1 METLSRGATAKFDLA
16 GALFDKAAPAC
27 MELRVELDALR
38 TRYALSTG
46 HLFLR
51 AALGESS
58 RQDARVEFHR
68 ILASEGFLSEL
79 DGLVARLKIG
89 LGFGGGGE
97 EDGRPPRPPG
107 PPARDGG
114 PADGPDGGEDDEPGA
129 GARRRRRLP
138 PQGAGRCRL
147 GRPAGALVRE
157 TRALFDQY
165 AEHGA
170 VLDAEPPPFGGE
182 RYNWCAECLREMC
195 VRADTSELECP
206 SCHRCRQ
213 LIGTVFDDAQ
223 FYNQEGQKA
232 KSGSFNPNR
241 HFRFWMD
248 RILAREPEEEL
259 GDKED
264 PDNTCGE
271 LLLAGLRNLI
281 RRNNKI
287 LRLLGVDDV
296 RAMLKVLGRTEL
308 NKNVPLIMKKLT
320 GVGPPPLPE
329 ALCQRV
335 EKLFSKAIEIGERVR
350 PSGRTNRSYYPF
362 YIYKILDAILPDDD
376 YDNRRVLFYIY
387 MQGKETLD
395 KNDREWGGICS
406 ELPEIAWV
414 PTDRTKAQKY
424 CLR

>member
-16 GALFDKAAPAC
+16 GALFDKVAPAC

-320 GVGPPPLPE
+320 GVGPPPSPRLSASGWKSSSP
-329 ALCQRV
+329 
-335 EKLFSKAIEIGERVR
+335 R
-350 PSGRTNRSYYPF
+350 PSRSANGF
-362 YIYKILDAILPDDD
+362 ALPDVRTAAITPSTSIRFLTRFCQMTTTIIGGSSSTSTCRE
-376 YDNRRVLFYIY
+376 RRPWTKMI
-387 MQGKETLD
+387 GS
-395 KNDREWGGICS
+395 GGGY
-406 ELPEIAWV
+406 V
-414 PTDRTKAQKY
+414 PSSPR
-424 CLR
+424 

>member
-16 GALFDKAAPAC
+16 GALFDKVAPAC
-27 MELRVELDALR
+27 TELRVELDALR

-51 AALGESS
+51 AALGESN
-58 RQDARVEFHR
+58 RLDARAELHR

-79 DGLVARLKIG
+79 DGLVARLKNG
-89 LGFGGGGE
+89 LGLGGVE
-97 EDGRPPRPPG
+97 EEGGRPPRPLEQPAGGGLADPG
-107 PPARDGG
+107 EGAEE
-114 PADGPDGGEDDEPGA
+114 GPDGGRL
-129 GARRRRRLP
+129 RRRRPLP
-138 PQGAGRCRL
+138 PPGRRG
-147 GRPAGALVRE
+147 GRPAALVRE
-157 TRALFDQY
+157 IRALLDQY

-170 VLDAEPPPFGGE
+170 VLDAEPPTLGGGE
-182 RYNWCAECLREMC
+182 RYNWCSECLREMC

-281 RRNNKI
+281 RRDNKI

-362 YIYKILDAILPDDD
+362 YIYKILDAILPEDD

-395 KNDREWGGICS
+395 KNDREWGEICS